1 MRLTLHTDYALRM
14 LMFLAL
20 APERAHTIEDIAT
33 RYGISR
39 NHLMKVAQTLVQ
51 AGFVESLRGRG
62 GGLRLAREPDS
73 IRLGAIVRATEDGFT
88 LVECFDAERN
98 TCVVTPACG
107 LRNPLQEALLAFLA
121 VLDGYS
127 LADLVSSPLTF
138 RRMRRLLAST
148 GAVTH

>member
-1 MRLTLHTDYALRM
+1 MA
-14 LMFLAL
+14 
-20 APERAHTIEDIAT
+20 
-33 RYGISR
+33 
-39 NHLMKVAQTLVQ
+39 
-51 AGFVESLRGRG
+51 
-62 GGLRLAREPDS
+62 
-73 IRLGAIVRATEDGFT
+73 FT

-138 RRMRRLLAST
+138 RRMRRPAGFHRCSDALTAHNMASR
-148 GAVTH
+148 GRCAGLGNAL